1 MNFAFL
7 IRTSI
12 IWSPGFSRIR
22 RSQQYA
28 AIPAGIQPAE
38 AGTPGW
44 HIRVICSKC
53 IRRHYGRF
61 RVAIVGVRGITTT
74 ASGTDLTIALP
85 QGTAANQVLK
95 WDGTNW
101 TPQAESTGGGSLSTF
116 NAVGDRGIEVSED
129 GANWNN
135 GPVTIEDGE
144 TLSVRPSEEV
154 PFMKNF
160 YVTEEHSNIESGDES
175 PQGWPSSLG
184 TTRWCRQVD
193 ENGQYP
199 PGMNWSNAP
208 ARGRVW
214 TWGGHQKGITIEGGA
229 DAQKPAWM
237 ITCFRTVGGYEPEED
252 GRFKHTP

>member
-1 MNFAFL
+1 V
-7 IRTSI
+7 
-12 IWSPGFSRIR
+12 GERIGTNAGLPCLR
-22 RSQQYA
+22 LRSNNGAPALSADLSSFRDNWGAGDLDFTTNIGSGAVTDAQA
-28 AIPAGIQPAE
+28 LNVIGKAGII
-38 AGTPGW
+38 T
-44 HIRVICSKC
+44 
-53 IRRHYGRF
+53 YGSGQT
-61 RVAIVGVRGITTT
+61 IQVG
-74 ASGTDLTIALP
+74 LP
-85 QGTAANQVLK
+85 EGTAANQVLK
-95 WDGTNW
+95 WDGSNW

-154 PFMKNF
+154 PFMRNF

-175 PQGWPSSLG
+175 PQDWPSSLG

-199 PGMNWSNAP
+199 PGTDWSSAP
-208 ARGRVW
+208 ADGLVW

-229 DAQKPAWM
+229 DAQESAWM
-237 ITCFRTVGGYEPEED
+237 VTCFRTERGIAPEGG
-252 GRFKHTP
+252 FKSDHVW